1 MTLADVLA
9 LLRALSVI
17 PIWYALMFD
26 LRATAFAFFAF
37 AALTDA
43 VDGWLARRRATPTLH
58 GAVLDPI
65 ADKVLVL
72 GTAAALVVSGLEAGP
87 NIDPL
92 LFGLLVVLELTS
104 AVIRLDEYRRRVSR
118 PADAIGKAAKTA
130 AQMVALAVLIVVRP
144 PEALGVGAHSLLWI
158 AVIFGLV
165 SLAQRWP
172 HRRRPAL

>member
-9 LLRALSVI
+9 LLRAMSVI

-26 LRATAFAFFAF
+26 LRATAFAMFAF

-43 VDGWLARRRATPTLH
+43 VDGWLARRRSTPTLH

-87 NIDPL
+87 TIDPL
-92 LFGLLVVLELTS
+92 LFGLLVVLELTA
-104 AVIRLDEYRRRVSR
+104 AVIRLDEYRRGVSR
-118 PADAIGKAAKTA
+118 PADAIGKAKTA
-130 AQMVALAVLIVVRP
+130 AQMVALAVLIVSRP
-144 PEALGVGAHSLLWI
+144 PEGLGVGAHSLLWI

-165 SLAQRWP
+165 SLAQQWP

>member
-9 LLRALSVI
+9 LLRAMSVI

-26 LRATAFAFFAF
+26 LRATAFALFAF
-37 AALTDA
+37 GALTDA
-43 VDGWLARRRATPTLH
+43 VDGWLARRRPSPTLH
-58 GAVLDPI
+58 GAVLDPL

-87 NIDPL
+87 IIDPL

-104 AVIRLDEYRRRVSR
+104 AVIRLDEYRRGVSR
-118 PADAIGKAAKTA
+118 PADVTGKAKTA
-130 AQMVALAVLIVVRP
+130 AQMVALAVLIVMRP
-144 PEALGVGAHSLLWI
+144 PEPLGVGAHSLLWI
-158 AVIFGLV
+158 AVLLGLI
-165 SLAQRWP
+165 SLAQQWP